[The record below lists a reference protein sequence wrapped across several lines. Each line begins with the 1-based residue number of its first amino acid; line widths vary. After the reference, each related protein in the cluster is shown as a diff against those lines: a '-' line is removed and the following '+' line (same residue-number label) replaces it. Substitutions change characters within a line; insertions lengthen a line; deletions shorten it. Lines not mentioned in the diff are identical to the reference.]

1 MKKLP
6 TILLLLFL
14 CGFSAAFWH
23 YGLMKDTFPLWS
35 ILWLVI
41 FLPNM
46 VCAFLLP
53 RLGVT
58 PKQLLF
64 LNMVIKLCNIPLFVG
79 GIVGALLLTQSSDMM
94 IVVMLLFFF
103 VPFDYSLL
111 LPFSM
116 YGISG
121 IWQHYRNG
129 TFSAVETAVNIILHV
144 FFCIDVLSPIYCYIR
159 ARKVLQSN
167 ASPIEGTLNVRKE
180 ETSLSQ

>member
-1 MKKLP
+1 MYEKGSNHSFAAGPVCVYRRFLNFGLTKDVF
-6 TILLLLFL
+6 LL
-14 CGFSAAFWH
+14 W
-23 YGLMKDTFPLWS
+23 P

-41 FLPNM
+41 CLPNV

-58 PKQLLF
+58 PKRMLF

-79 GIVGALLLTQSSDMM
+79 GIVGAFLLTQSPDMM
-94 IVVMLLFFF
+94 IVVMLISYF
-103 VPFDYSLL
+103 VLFDYSLL

-129 TFSAVETAVNIILHV
+129 TFSAVETAINIILHV
-144 FFCIDVLSPIYCYIR
+144 FFCIDVFSPIYCYVR
-159 ARKVLQSN
+159 GRKV
-167 ASPIEGTLNVRKE
+167 
-180 ETSLSQ
+180 SQ

>member
-1 MKKLP
+1 MKKLS

-14 CGFSAAFWH
+14 CVFIAVFWNF
-23 YGLMKDTFPLWS
+23 GLMKDAFPLWS

-41 FLPNM
+41 CLPNM

-58 PKQLLF
+58 PKKLLF

-79 GIVGALLLTQSSDMM
+79 GIVGAFLLTQSPDMM
-94 IVVMLLFFF
+94 IVVMLISYF
-103 VPFDYSLL
+103 VLFDYSLL

-121 IWQHYRNG
+121 IWENYQKG
-129 TFSAVETAVNIILHV
+129 KFSAVETAVNIILH
-144 FFCIDVLSPIYCYIR
+144 FFLCADVIRAIYCYIR
-159 ARKVLQSN
+159 GRKV
-167 ASPIEGTLNVRKE
+167 
-180 ETSLSQ
+180 SQ

>member
-1 MKKLP
+1 MKKLS

-14 CGFSAAFWH
+14 CVFIAVFWNF
-23 YGLMKDTFPLWS
+23 GLMKDAFPLWS

-41 FLPNM
+41 CLPNV

-58 PKQLLF
+58 PKRMLF

-79 GIVGALLLTQSSDMM
+79 GIVGAFLLTQSPDMM
-94 IVVMLLFFF
+94 IVVMLISYF
-103 VPFDYSLL
+103 VLFDYSLL

-121 IWQHYRNG
+121 IWENYQKG
-129 TFSAVETAVNIILHV
+129 KFSAVETAINIILHA
-144 FFCIDVLSPIYCYIR
+144 FFCIDVFSPIYCYVR
-159 ARKVLQSN
+159 GRKV
-167 ASPIEGTLNVRKE
+167 
-180 ETSLSQ
+180 SQ

>member
-14 CGFSAAFWH
+14 CVFIAVFWNF
-23 YGLMKDTFPLWS
+23 GLMKDAFPLWS

-41 FLPNM
+41 CLPNV

-58 PKQLLF
+58 PKRMLF

-79 GIVGALLLTQSSDMM
+79 GIVGAFLLTQSPDMM

-121 IWQHYRNG
+121 IWENYQKG
-129 TFSAVETAVNIILHV
+129 KFSAVETAINIILHV
-144 FFCIDVLSPIYCYIR
+144 FFCIDVFSPIYCYVR
-159 ARKVLQSN
+159 GRKV
-167 ASPIEGTLNVRKE
+167 
-180 ETSLSQ
+180 SQ